1 MLYQRKKTEQKEA
14 RDDDGASRP
23 DGGTRWVGDRRKRRP
38 RALSFKTNCIHTEK
52 KRERREERRGEERGE
67 RQASMGR
74 ARPLI
79 QFVTSRSFNPLA
91 HTASGV
97 TKFFN

>member
-38 RALSFKTNCIHTEK
+38 RALSFKTNCIYTEK
-52 KRERREERRGEERGE
+52 KRERREERGE
-67 RQASMGR
+67 RRETSQYGTR
-74 ARPLI
+74 AAA
-79 QFVTSRSFNPLA
+79 NPICDEPFL
-91 HTASGV
+91 
-97 TKFFN
+97 

>member
-52 KRERREERRGEERGE
+52 KRERREGRGEK

-74 ARPLI
+74 ARSLI

>member
-23 DGGTRWVGDRRKRRP
+23 DGGTRWVVDRRKRRP
-38 RALSFKTNCIHTEK
+38 RALSFKTNCIYTEK
-52 KRERREERRGEERGE
+52 KRKREERREEREE